1 MSVNGI
7 PLIEMPE
14 SADGNGNDEEAIA
27 IRCTDCTADGNSACL
42 YRLRQLGGGDLQDRL
57 RVIGVPKCRR
67 FSRGDSLGADGST
80 THGKDVPLDGTTTR
94 AGNFSIPGHSTR
106 WLIDDSNARSGT
118 QSVRLSESAP
128 DC

>member
-1 MSVNGI
+1 MQMEMGTTKKPLRYVAQIAPLMATLLVYTASVSQAEVIFRIGF
-7 PLIEMPE
+7 E
-14 SADGNGNDEEAIA
+14 SSEYPNAD
-27 IRCTDCTADGNSACL
+27 
-42 YRLRQLGGGDLQDRL
+42 
-57 RVIGVPKCRR
+57 
-67 FSRGDSLGADGST
+67 DSPGATLWGADGST